1 MSRFVD
7 AHCHVSSGDE
17 LRGELE
23 VEGPTLRCVMS
34 NNGFDWGR
42 LKSVADEGRLR
53 RGFGIH
59 PWYCHLYSFG
69 ETDKRS
75 HYESVLVWKDDEAFE
90 SLLERLPE
98 PVPLEEY
105 ISREFDPS
113 KVDVV
118 GEIGLD
124 RLFRLPENGYYVHS
138 KNPAPLSRVKVKISH
153 QMAVFER
160 FLRLACAS
168 RKPISIHDVKC
179 HGVLFETCVREILP
193 CQEVKVCLHS
203 YTGSPQT
210 LRECWLRRFPEDRLF
225 LSVSKYINFRTE
237 STAEQLLKLIP
248 PGCILTETDFPV
260 DIEREDDL
268 QNQLEYTCRQL
279 AKILQLGAL
288 DQVKALV
295 YDNYHRF
302 IA

>member
-34 NNGFDWGR
+34 NNGFEWER
-42 LKSVADEGRLR
+42 LKRVGDTGRLR
-53 RGFGIH
+53 RGFGVH
-59 PWYCHLYSFG
+59 PWYCHLYSLG
-69 ETDKRS
+69 EKDKRS
-75 HYESVLVWKDDEAFE
+75 HYESVLAWTDDGEFE

-98 PVPLEEY
+98 PVVLEEY
-105 ISREFDPS
+105 ILHEFEPS

-138 KNPAPLSRVKVKISH
+138 KSPTRLSRVKVKIEH

-160 FLRLACAS
+160 FCRLAREN
-168 RKPISIHDVKC
+168 RKPVSIHDVKC

-210 LRECWLRRFPEDRLF
+210 LKECWLRQFPEDRLF

-237 STAEQLLKLIP
+237 GTAEQLLRLIP
-248 PGCILTETDFPV
+248 HRCILTETDFPV
-260 DIEREDDL
+260 DIEREEDL
-268 QNQLEYTCRQL
+268 QKQLEYTCQQL
-279 AKILQLGAL
+279 ARVLHMDGL
-288 DQVKALV
+288 DEMKALV
-295 YDNYHRF
+295 YDNYQRF